1 LRFASLLVYSPS
13 GASQASVDSQKAM
26 RELKNCRPALL
37 ARIVLRL
44 KQQFE
49 AGRLRDF
56 LGPDVVLVPAPR
68 RVPPKLKVPSWPA
81 KDLCDRLVT
90 EGLGASVELLLTRHK
105 AVPKSALQRK
115 GVDRP
120 GPDAH
125 AESIRATPL
134 LLAPSRITIVD
145 DVVTRGSTLLGCA
158 WVLCGALPKAQV
170 RGLAAVRTMSGVEI
184 EQMLDV
190 VEGGRIFVRGGQP
203 HREP

>member
-1 LRFASLLVYSPS
+1 
-13 GASQASVDSQKAM
+13 M
-26 RELKNCRPALL
+26 
-37 ARIVLRL
+37 
-44 KQQFE
+44 
-49 AGRLRDF
+49 
-56 LGPDVVLVPAPR
+56 
-68 RVPPKLKVPSWPA
+68 
-81 KDLCDRLVT
+81 T
-90 EGLGASVELLLTRHK
+90 EGFGASVALLLTRHK